1 MDNLDSAF
9 YDLER
14 KSIKQALKEEKR
26 QLQEIKEKYNRSIL
40 VIKVLSTII
49 ILLVVAV
56 ILK

>member
-9 YDLER
+9 YDFER